1 MSQLDKSQRPPMID
15 FNGVC
20 FSKYFTENWDNVQ
33 NFTARPDDILIATY
47 PKAGTTWVSFIID
60 LLYFDQT
67 CPDRKESVPLS
78 QRVPFLDI
86 AVPNQPSG
94 TELADQLKIF
104 PRLIKSHLPVQFVP
118 ESFWKNNCRIVYVA
132 RNAKD
137 SAVSY
142 YHFTRMNYAQP
153 DPGDWGAY
161 LKNFMNGK
169 VVFGS
174 WYDHVNSWWKKKKTY
189 PNIHFMFYED
199 LIEDPSR
206 EIRKLCDF
214 LDLSRSSEEIEKVKL
229 ATMFD
234 NMKENKMIT
243 YTSVKLMDQKVSP
256 FLRKGKV
263 GDWRNHF
270 IASQNEEFEDHYKQK
285 MKYSPL
291 VFRTE
296 V

>member
-1 MSQLDKSQRPPMID
+1 MSQLEKPQRPPMIE
-15 FNGVC
+15 FHGVC
-20 FSKYFTENWDNVQ
+20 FSKYFTENWDDVQ
-33 NFTARPDDILIATY
+33 NFIARPDDILIATY

-67 CPDRKESVPLS
+67 CPDRNKSVPLT

-86 AVPNQPSG
+86 AVPSQPSG
-94 TELADQLKIF
+94 KVLADQLRTS
-104 PRLIKSHLPVQFVP
+104 PRLIKSHLPVQCVP

-142 YHFTRMNYAQP
+142 YHFTRMNHAQP
-153 DPGDWGAY
+153 DPGDWSTY

-174 WYDHVNSWWKKKKTY
+174 WYDHVNNWWKRKETY

-199 LIEDPSR
+199 LIEDTSR
-206 EIRKLCDF
+206 EIFKLCDF
-214 LDLSRSSEEIEKVKL
+214 LGLSPSSEEIDKVKA

-234 NMKENKMIT
+234 NMRQNKMIT
-243 YTSVKLMDQKVSP
+243 YSTAKLMDQKVSP

-263 GDWRNHF
+263 GDWKNHF
-270 IASQNEEFEDHYKQK
+270 TVSQNEEFEKDYKQK
-285 MKYSPL
+285 MKDSPL